1 MATSP
6 LAGAIEFL
14 KEFGFYDVVLP
25 FLLVFT
31 IVFAVLEKTKIF
43 GTEDG
48 KPRKNINA
56 MIAFVIALFFVATTE
71 LVAGTKE
78 LLPNVVILLITL
90 MSFMM
95 LVGFFYADKEFS
107 FEQHTFW
114 KVFLT
119 VIFFIGIVL
128 LAWHAFAP
136 GAWEWFWVEQ
146 TGFWSS
152 TPGVTVIFLGIVI
165 GTILFVTL
173 GGSGKKGGSE

>member
-1 MATSP
+1 MATNP
-6 LAGAIEFL
+6 LTGAIEFL

-31 IVFAVLEKTKIF
+31 ITFAILEKTKLF
-43 GTEDG
+43 GTEDK
-48 KPRKNINA
+48 KPKKNIDA

-71 LVAGTKE
+71 LVSGTQE
-78 LLPNVVILLITL
+78 FLPNIVVLLITL

-107 FEQHTFW
+107 FEQHKFW

-119 VIFFIGIVL
+119 IIFFIGIVL
-128 LAWHAFAP
+128 LSWHAFAP
-136 GAWEWFWVEQ
+136 AAWTWFWVEQ

-152 TPGVTVIFLGIVI
+152 TAGATILFLLIVV
-165 GTILFVTL
+165 GTILLVTL
-173 GGSGKKGGSE
+173 GGKKGGE

>member
-6 LAGAIEFL
+6 LAGAVEFL

-31 IVFAVLEKTKIF
+31 IVYAVLQKTKIF
-43 GTEDG
+43 GKEVKET
-48 KPRKNINA
+48 KNINA
-56 MIAFVIALFFVATTE
+56 MISFVIALFFVATTN
-71 LVAGTKE
+71 LVEGTTE
-78 LLPNVVILLITL
+78 FLPNVVVVLITL

-95 LVGFFYADKEFS
+95 LVGFFYTDKEFS
-107 FEQHTFW
+107 FENHKFW

-119 VIFFIGIVL
+119 IIFFIGIVL

-136 GAWEWFWVEQ
+136 DAFEWFFIGAS
-146 TGFWSS
+146 GFWGS
-152 TPGVTVIFLGIVI
+152 TAGVTVIFVAIMI

-173 GGSGKKGGSE
+173 GGKKGGE

>member
-14 KEFGFYDVVLP
+14 NDFGFYDVVLP

-31 IVFAVLEKTKIF
+31 IVFAVLEKTKLF
-43 GTEDG
+43 GTYDK
-48 KPRKNINA
+48 KPKKNINA
-56 MIAFVIALFFVATTE
+56 MIAFVIALFFVASTN
-71 LVAGTKE
+71 LVAGARE
-78 LLPNVVILLITL
+78 ILPNVVVLLITL

-95 LVGFFYADKEFS
+95 LVGFFYADQEFS

-114 KVFLT
+114 KIFLT
-119 VIFFIGIVL
+119 IIFFIGISL

-136 GAWEWFWVEQ
+136 DAWRWFWKEQ

-152 TPGVTVIFLGIVI
+152 TPGVTIIFLGIVV
-165 GTILFVTL
+165 GTIIFVTI
-173 GGSGKKGGSE
+173 GGKKGGE

>member
-14 KEFGFYDVVLP
+14 EAFGFYDVVLP

-31 IVFAVLEKTKIF
+31 LVFAVLEKTAIF
-43 GTEDG
+43 GTYDK
-48 KPRKNINA
+48 KPKKNINA
-56 MIAFVIALFFVATTE
+56 MISFVFALFFVASTN
-71 LVAGTKE
+71 LVAGARE
-78 LLPNVVILLITL
+78 MLPNVVILLITL

-95 LVGFFYADKEFS
+95 LVGFFYSDKEFS
-107 FEQHTFW
+107 FETHTFW

-128 LAWHAFAP
+128 LSWHAFAP
-136 GAWEWFWVEQ
+136 SAWTWFWNEQ
-146 TGFWSS
+146 TDFWAS
-152 TPGVTVIFLGIVI
+152 TAGVTIIFLAVVV

-173 GGSGKKGGSE
+173 GGKKGGE

>member
-14 KEFGFYDVVLP
+14 NNFGFYDVVLP

-31 IVFAVLEKTKIF
+31 LVFAILEKTKIF
-43 GTEDG
+43 GVEEK
-48 KPRKNINA
+48 KPKKNINA

-71 LVAGTKE
+71 LVAGTRE
-78 LLPNVVILLITL
+78 MLPNVVVLLITL

-95 LVGFFYADKEFS
+95 LVGFFYSDKEFS
-107 FEQHTFW
+107 FEQHKFW

-119 VIFFIGIVL
+119 IIFFVGIVFMSI
-128 LAWHAFAP
+128 HAFARS
-136 GAWEWFWVEQ
+136 FWNWLFVDV

-152 TPGVTVIFLGIVI
+152 TAGVTIIFLIIMVVTVIIVTV
-165 GTILFVTL
+165 G
-173 GGSGKKGGSE
+173 GKKGGE

>member
-1 MATSP
+1 MASSP
-6 LAGAIEFL
+6 LAGAVEFL

-31 IVFAVLEKTKIF
+31 IVYAVLQKTKIF
-43 GTEDG
+43 GAKEPT
-48 KPRKNINA
+48 KNINA
-56 MIAFVIALFFVATTE
+56 MIAFVIALFFVATTN

-78 LLPNVVILLITL
+78 LLPNVVVLLITL

-95 LVGFFYADKEFS
+95 LVGFFYTDKEFS
-107 FEQHTFW
+107 FENNKFW

-119 VIFFIGIVL
+119 IIFFIGIVL

-136 GAWEWFWVEQ
+136 EAWTWFWVGNV
-146 TGFWSS
+146 GFWSS
-152 TPGVTVIFLGIVI
+152 TPGVTIIFLAIII

-173 GGSGKKGGSE
+173 GGKKGGE

>member
-6 LAGAIEFL
+6 LAGAVEFL
-14 KEFGFYDVVLP
+14 KEFGFFEVVLP

-31 IVFAVLEKTKIF
+31 IVYAVLQKTKIF
-43 GTEDG
+43 GAKEPT
-48 KPRKNINA
+48 KNINA
-56 MIAFVIALFFVATTE
+56 MIAFVFALFFVSATN
-71 LVAGTKE
+71 LVRGTIE
-78 LLPNVVILLITL
+78 LLPNVTVLIITL

-95 LVGFFYADKEFS
+95 LVGFFYTDKEFS
-107 FEQHTFW
+107 FENHKFW

-136 GAWEWFWVEQ
+136 KAWEWFWVGNTQ
-146 TGFWSS
+146 FWSS
-152 TPGVTVIFLGIVI
+152 TAGVTIIFLLIMI

-173 GGSGKKGGSE
+173 GGKKGGE